1 MTTAFTI
8 ADAAQRLG
16 ISDHTVRRRIKA
28 GELPARR
35 DHTGRLWVTLA
46 DADTT
51 APASSA
57 TAPRAPDSAPDDQS
71 SAVYRE
77 LVASLQ
83 RQIETQALELDA
95 RRREVQ
101 ELHVLLQ
108 QAQRALPAAP
118 AQQIDREEAQIEQP
132 RRRWWQWRQESGR

>member
-1 MTTAFTI
+1 MTALTI

-16 ISDHTVRRRIKA
+16 VSDHTVRRRIKA

-35 DHTGRLWVTLA
+35 DGTGRLWVTLA
-46 DADTT
+46 DAD
-51 APASSA
+51 A
-57 TAPRAPDSAPDDQS
+57 TAPEWSQDASGTPASEPDGQSA
-71 SAVYRE
+71 AVYRE

-83 RQIETQALELDA
+83 RQVETQALELDA

-118 AQQIDREEAQIEQP
+118 AQQIDQDAPP
-132 RRRWWQWRQESGR
+132 RRPWWKWRH

>member
-1 MTTAFTI
+1 MTTAHTI

-16 ISDHTVRRRIKA
+16 VSEHTVRRRIKA
-28 GELPARR
+28 GELPASR
-35 DHTGRLWVTLA
+35 DSTGRLWVTLA
-46 DADTT
+46 DPGAT
-51 APASSA
+51 PSESSA
-57 TAPRAPDSAPDDQS
+57 TAPRTPDSPPDSQ

-83 RQIETQALELDA
+83 RQVETQALELDA

-118 AQQIDREEAQIEQP
+118 AQQIDQDAP
-132 RRRWWQWRQESGR
+132 RRPWWKWRR

>member
-1 MTTAFTI
+1 MTTALTI

-16 ISDHTVRRRIKA
+16 VSDHTVRRRIKA

-35 DHTGRLWVTLA
+35 DGTGRLWVTLA
-46 DADTT
+46 DAGAT
-51 APASSA
+51 PAESSA
-57 TAPRAPDSAPDDQS
+57 TASRTPESPPDGHST
-71 SAVYRE
+71 AVYRE

-108 QAQRALPAAP
+108 QAQRALPAP
-118 AQQIDREEAQIEQP
+118 AQQIAQDAPSAEP
-132 RRRWWQWRQESGR
+132 LRRRWWQWRR